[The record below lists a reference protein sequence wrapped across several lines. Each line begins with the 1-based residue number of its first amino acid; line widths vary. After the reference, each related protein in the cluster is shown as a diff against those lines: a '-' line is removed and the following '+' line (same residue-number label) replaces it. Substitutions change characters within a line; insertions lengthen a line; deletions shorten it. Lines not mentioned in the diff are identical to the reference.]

1 MAERRYRW
9 GKFQG
14 WSCVVLGVGQL
25 LLQRSLLAA
34 LVAGVLLLWLGV
46 GLLRKQRY
54 GFVLVY
60 VVAGLSLVGGA
71 YELLVQ
77 GGGRLGAIIASV
89 CFFAIP
95 AVMYYPQRYR
105 EFGFGKQIEAPPAP
119 PAEPVATGAVEA
131 VRRELTDEE
140 REMVLQHMRERRKPQ
155 EPTP

>member
-60 VVAGLSLVGGA
+60 VVAGISFVGGA
-71 YELLVQ
+71 LELLFQ
-77 GGGRLGAIIASV
+77 GGGRLGAIVISV
-89 CFFAIP
+89 CFFVIP

-105 EFGFGKQIEAPPAP
+105 EFGFGKPTEAPAQQEPTAVKAS
-119 PAEPVATGAVEA
+119 AEPM
-131 VRRELTDEE
+131 RRELTDEE
-140 REMVLQHMRERRKPQ
+140 RETVLQHMRERQKGRQ
-155 EPTP
+155 